1 MRAHKAIDIIVVM
14 PELIQETH
22 CKSSLPIVLVD
33 YELSNPT
40 YSFVIVF
47 PAASE
52 RVTGKAPVDGNPH
65 VRAWGVIRQVLGSK
79 SFLTESYLTALSFS
93 AGKPNR

>member
-1 MRAHKAIDIIVVM
+1 MRAHKAVDIIVIV

-22 CKSSLPIVLVD
+22 CKSTLAIALMY

-40 YSFVIVF
+40 YDFVIVY

-52 RVTGKAPVDGNPH
+52 RITSKVAVDCDPH
-65 VRAWGVIRQVLGSK
+65 IRARGVMR
-79 SFLTESYLTALSFS
+79 
-93 AGKPNR
+93 